1 MYTYI
6 HTHTTEYYSPPK
18 KSEKM
23 SFAASWMDL
32 EMVIL
37 SAVNQTEKD
46 KYHMISLTHGIK
58 KNDTGTYLQNRNRLT
73 DIENKF
79 LVTKGEEGGGGI
91 DEVYEINKHI
101 QPHIRQINNKVLLY
115 STEKYIQYLL
125 ITYSGKE
132 SEKEYIY
139 IYTFHCKRVFFSLH
153 PL

>member
-1 MYTYI
+1 MDGLRDGHPKRSKPDRERQISYDISYT
-6 HTHTTEYYSPPK
+6 
-18 KSEKM
+18 
-23 SFAASWMDL
+23 W
-32 EMVIL
+32 
-37 SAVNQTEKD
+37 N
-46 KYHMISLTHGIK
+46 K

-101 QPHIRQINNKVLLY
+101 QPQIRQINNKVLLY